1 MSDTE
6 KKYLTIDECENRGVY
21 RISSRNLS
29 VGVFRKETSGFVGI
43 REKFGDM
50 FLFEEAH
57 FDTGAPFGTVFPKEK
72 IGQLP
77 DDIELTE
84 YSDTVDQKTGK
95 PVLYDYTPDENGN
108 GTQFRADKDGKA
120 ETYRVKGWCWQ
131 DTGEPDTS
139 IRSMAVMNQKLFDFL
154 KTLRR

>member
-6 KKYLTIDECENRGVY
+6 KKYLPIDECEDRGIY

-29 VGVFRKETSGFVGI
+29 VGVFVKETSGFIGI
-43 REKFGDM
+43 REKFGDL
-50 FLFEEAH
+50 FLFSEYH
-57 FDTGAPFGTVFPKEK
+57 NDTGAPFGTVFPKEK

-77 DDIELTE
+77 EDIELKE
-84 YSDTVDQKTGK
+84 YLGSVDQKTGK
-95 PVLYDYTPDENGN
+95 PVVYDYTPDENGN

-120 ETYRVKGWCWQ
+120 ETYRVKGWCWV
-131 DTGEPDTS
+131 DTGEPDTN

-154 KTLRR
+154 KAFSR